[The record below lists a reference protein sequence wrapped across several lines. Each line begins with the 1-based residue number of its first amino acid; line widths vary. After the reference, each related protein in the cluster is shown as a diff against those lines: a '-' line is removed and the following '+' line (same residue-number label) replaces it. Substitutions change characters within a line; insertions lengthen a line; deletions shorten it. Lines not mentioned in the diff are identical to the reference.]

1 MACICHLE
9 LPCVCLCGM
18 SSVVCLPSSGLAPG
32 FCRIATLG
40 SPISPTALTYRL
52 WIPGMAYGSST
63 QTRTHLSPV
72 RCDP

>member
-32 FCRIATLG
+32 FCRIARRH
-40 SPISPTALTYRL
+40 IRFTYKS
-52 WIPGMAYGSST
+52 YGFN
-63 QTRTHLSPV
+63 LSLMDTGYGL
-72 RCDP
+72 R